1 MQTARCMSRLN
12 LYVQARTLWGG
23 LINNCRNVVR
33 HEQAENSA

>member
-1 MQTARCMSRLN
+1 MSRLN
-12 LYVQARTLWGG
+12 LHVQARTLWGG